1 MQTVPPI
8 PAAGEVF
15 LDARGGPRAL
25 RVSWHDESGVVVLS
39 IWREGTCAG
48 SFRLDVED
56 VPTLVDFLR
65 EGLAREYD
73 AARASLLPGMRPADE
88 LAV

>member
-56 VPTLVDFLR
+56 VPALVDVLR

-73 AARASLLPGMRPADE
+73 DARASLLPGMRPADE